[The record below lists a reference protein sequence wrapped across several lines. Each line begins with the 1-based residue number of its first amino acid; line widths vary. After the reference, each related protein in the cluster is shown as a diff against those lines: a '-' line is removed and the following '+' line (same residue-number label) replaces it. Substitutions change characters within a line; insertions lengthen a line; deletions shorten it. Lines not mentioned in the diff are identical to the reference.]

1 MSWFAAVTNTTY
13 YMKTKPIVLLFFMT
27 MLTTVF
33 AMPQSQSLQRIKL
46 NSQSPNIP
54 RSFSLSTSAI
64 IDGSLL
70 FINFSSPVESITVIV
85 TDTETGEMVY
95 SYTYSNIEEITI
107 DLNGLDAGKYTLE
120 ILLDTTT
127 LVGDFYI

>member
-1 MSWFAAVTNTTY
+1 
-13 YMKTKPIVLLFFMT
+13 
-27 MLTTVF
+27 
-33 AMPQSQSLQRIKL
+33 MPQSQSLQRIKL

-54 RSFSLSTSAI
+54 HSFSLSTSAI